1 MNLDALCT
9 YPGYYANNDGKLSSN
24 KTITISILNH
34 IPVGLKSEEFQK
46 KIEDDLYSELDKI
59 R

>member
-1 MNLDALCT
+1 MPVALNSGDVW
-9 YPGYYANNDGKLSSN
+9 PKSGRLNSN